1 MSICFCEKATEKRFS
16 LSWVFCEKEKFEMCW
31 SCVSTA
37 LPISEIQLPIKGTFP
52 LYIFVTDLS
61 RCISTG
67 SFGHRPT
74 VNLNVPDRQ
83 TIKQTTQQTKKWQA
97 HTDGK
102 KCCQETSCFTCSC
115 HFSLENWCFS
125 INSSTFHL
133 DGFLWM
139 CVTVTQC
146 CTVLQLASNL
156 GFVATSALSAGISDA
171 SNFNQEQ
178 QLHWLGM

>member
-31 SCVSTA
+31 SCVSIA

-115 HFSLENWCFS
+115 HFSLENWCF
-125 INSSTFHL
+125 FHKFSYISFGWL
-133 DGFLWM
+133 SVDVRYSYAVLH
-139 CVTVTQC
+139 CVTV
-146 CTVLQLASNL
+146 
-156 GFVATSALSAGISDA
+156 G
-171 SNFNQEQ
+171 E
-178 QLHWLGM
+178 